1 MDVIDLCD
9 DDVDMVASNCS
20 SNRSSFSLQ
29 NPPKATT
36 LNEDTDVDT
45 NMKEASTP
53 SHAFL
58 KVVAIEKLTKSN
70 ENNVTSPKRTSRRKS
85 VLQPKAHDNDSIE
98 FLGESCTTG
107 SMADAQSIVNGSECD
122 DAATN
127 AIKAGEFLLN
137 LDEVSNPNIESLR
150 RVAFLRVSIQHTLQQ
165 LEIDPIDFDK
175 NPSYGSLRAQY
186 KHNKT
191 KRNQRKAKEQQ
202 LK

>member
-20 SNRSSFSLQ
+20 SNRSSVSLQ
-29 NPPKATT
+29 NPPAATT
-36 LNEDTDVDT
+36 LNGDT
-45 NMKEASTP
+45 NVDATMKP

-70 ENNVTSPKRTSRRKS
+70 ENNVTSPKKTSRRKS

-98 FLGESCTTG
+98 FLGESSSTG
-107 SMADAQSIVNGSECD
+107 SMADVQSIVNEVECD

-127 AIKAGEFLLN
+127 AIKAGELLLT
-137 LDEVSNPNIESLR
+137 LDDVSNPNIESLR

-165 LEIDPIDFDK
+165 LEIDSIDFDK

-202 LK
+202 FK